1 VLIAIILQGKS
12 STVGCALQH
21 EASELRSCYQ
31 SLEYSELVR
40 MSIQE
45 LPDQGT
51 DDAVS
56 ESRGNAE

>member
-1 VLIAIILQGKS
+1 MKLANSGV
-12 STVGCALQH
+12 V
-21 EASELRSCYQ
+21 YQ

-40 MSIQE
+40 MSFQE